1 MSPLRWDV
9 LITGFVLAVP
19 VLMLGLRGDLTVDE
33 VTVRLLWCLAAGYG
47 AVALVRFAST
57 PRPPARSAASRGR
70 GTGQPVPPPAEQPA
84 DSEPATP

>member
-1 MSPLRWDV
+1 MSPLRGDV

-19 VLMLGLRGDLTVDE
+19 VLMLGLRGDLGVDE

-57 PRPPARSAASRGR
+57 PRPSARPAVPSAR
-70 GTGQPVPPPAEQPA
+70 PVPPPAEQSA
-84 DSEPATP
+84 DSEPPTP

>member
-47 AVALVRFAST
+47 AVAVVRFAST
-57 PRPPARSAASRGR
+57 PRSPARSTATGGGAGQSVAS
-70 GTGQPVPPPAEQPA
+70 PVEQST